1 MTLFF
6 CGLLITSFSV
16 FAEENDTTEIEKTY
30 YLPSI
35 TVSTNRVIESKS
47 PVPFSIVTESEISKS
62 YIYQDLPDLLS
73 ALPSIY
79 SYSQN
84 GNSIGYSNLSLRG
97 FEQRRISVL
106 INGIP
111 QNDPED
117 HDVYWIDFPDL
128 SSNLGL
134 IEVQRGG
141 GLTSYGPP
149 AIGGTINLST
159 TNFVNQRGIKIYA
172 GGGFQEFGGKDDALK
187 QNVSK
192 YSIEASSGYTDGYAF
207 YGRLSRINS
216 FGYRDHSWVT
226 LNSYFLSAAR
236 FGKNVT
242 TQINV
247 FGGPIS
253 DGLSYTGIPKEYI
266 TDKEKRL
273 VNYNYWEYD
282 STGKNVSYSQT
293 RRNQEVEE
301 FSQPHYE
308 MLNDVKISDNLQ
320 LLSSLFL
327 YTGDGYFDYD
337 ATGWT
342 NAQMFQLTAKNGYPD
357 AKDPLN
363 PIIRAYVGNKQGGW
377 IPRLLWKHTNGEL
390 LTGFELRI
398 HRSEHWGKIQ
408 YAENLPTNYNP
419 DFKFYQYDGARDI
432 FSVFARENYNF
443 TENLS
448 LNLEGQLTYNSY
460 SINNEKLGNFNTLY
474 RTFDGKVVGNGG
486 DIFSVNYLFFN
497 PKLGMN
503 YLLNNSMNAYF
514 LITYSTLEP
523 NMSSLY
529 NASESY
535 LGTKPNFEM
544 KIDEFGDADYN
555 FNNPLI
561 KPEKMFDFE
570 LGYNWKTDLFNINAN
585 FYWMRYTDELVKSG
599 QLDIFGLPIT
609 GNAPKT
615 QHIGIELAL
624 AANLF
629 KSSFGNLDFS
639 CNATF
644 SRNRILEYNYYV
656 DNNNYISLKN
666 NQIAGF
672 PDILANFVLTYTFKN
687 FYISYSA
694 KYLGESKTDNFGGL
708 LMQNQLLK
716 SSMGS
721 EYYADNTLDPYFVSN
736 LDISYTFQEILGIES
751 LTLQGKINNLFN
763 KLYAGGG
770 QGKEFFPAS
779 ERNGFLGIELGL

>member
-1 MTLFF
+1 MFRKMTLFF
-6 CGLLITSFSV
+6 CGLLITSFSI

-47 PVPFSIVTESEISKS
+47 PVPFSIITESEISKS

-172 GGGFQEFGGKDDALK
+172 GGGFQEFGGKGDALK

-327 YTGDGYFDYD
+327 YTGAGYFDYD

-363 PIIRAYVGNKQGGW
+363 PIIRAYVGNKQVGW
-377 IPRLLWKHTNGEL
+377 IPRLLWKHTNGDL

-398 HRSEHWGKIQ
+398 HRS
-408 YAENLPTNYNP
+408 
-419 DFKFYQYDGARDI
+419 
-432 FSVFARENYNF
+432 
-443 TENLS
+443 
-448 LNLEGQLTYNSY
+448 
-460 SINNEKLGNFNTLY
+460 
-474 RTFDGKVVGNGG
+474 
-486 DIFSVNYLFFN
+486 
-497 PKLGMN
+497 
-503 YLLNNSMNAYF
+503 
-514 LITYSTLEP
+514 
-523 NMSSLY
+523 
-529 NASESY
+529 
-535 LGTKPNFEM
+535 
-544 KIDEFGDADYN
+544 
-555 FNNPLI
+555 
-561 KPEKMFDFE
+561 
-570 LGYNWKTDLFNINAN
+570 
-585 FYWMRYTDELVKSG
+585 
-599 QLDIFGLPIT
+599 
-609 GNAPKT
+609 
-615 QHIGIELAL
+615 
-624 AANLF
+624 
-629 KSSFGNLDFS
+629 
-639 CNATF
+639 
-644 SRNRILEYNYYV
+644 
-656 DNNNYISLKN
+656 
-666 NQIAGF
+666 
-672 PDILANFVLTYTFKN
+672 
-687 FYISYSA
+687 
-694 KYLGESKTDNFGGL
+694 
-708 LMQNQLLK
+708 
-716 SSMGS
+716 
-721 EYYADNTLDPYFVSN
+721 
-736 LDISYTFQEILGIES
+736 
-751 LTLQGKINNLFN
+751 
-763 KLYAGGG
+763 
-770 QGKEFFPAS
+770 
-779 ERNGFLGIELGL
+779 